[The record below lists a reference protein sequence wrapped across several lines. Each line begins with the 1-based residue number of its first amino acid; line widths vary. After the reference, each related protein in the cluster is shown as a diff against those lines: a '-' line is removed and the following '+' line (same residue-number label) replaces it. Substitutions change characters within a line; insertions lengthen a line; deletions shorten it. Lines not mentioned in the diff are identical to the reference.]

1 MSMVSIFFII
11 LVAVFATLAYFTEPS
26 DTEKRIQER
35 LSGLD
40 RPVTQG
46 EDDQTEIV
54 KRVTFSKIIWLD
66 RFLREYQPA
75 LTLAN
80 IP

>member
-1 MSMVSIFFII
+1 MVSVFFII
-11 LVAVFATLAYFTEPS
+11 LVAVFGTIAYFTEPS

-40 RPVTQG
+40 QLVSQG
-46 EDDQTEIV
+46 DDDQT
-54 KRVTFSKIIWLD
+54 LD
-66 RFLREYQPA
+66 RQTNHLQQDHLARPISSRVPA
-75 LTLAN
+75 GAHASN